1 MPDDE
6 ASRSTVARVIPSGHA
21 AVVGVARVGPASA
34 DRSPGSTMNRWV
46 ALVSAMKPRLSS
58 MTASSA
64 PATFASIFAR
74 IEVSRLL
81 WWILG
86 SSESGAVRR
95 TLDVISRIPPRS

>member
-1 MPDDE
+1 MK
-6 ASRSTVARVIPSGHA
+6 RCVAF
-21 AVVGVARVGPASA
+21 
-34 DRSPGSTMNRWV
+34 
-46 ALVSAMKPRLSS
+46 VSAMKPRLSS

-86 SSESGAVRR
+86 SSESGAGAG
-95 TLDVISRIPPRS
+95 RST